1 VRALVDWYG
10 LTTDQVAG
18 AGDAANDLPMLEA
31 VGFRI
36 AMGNAE
42 PAVKAL
48 ADLVCA
54 DVDSDG
60 LADALERIVG
70 TSDRPGATSI
80 ESDVSSD
87 G

>member
-1 VRALVDWYG
+1 VA
-10 LTTDQVAG
+10 QVAG
-18 AGDAANDLPMLEA
+18 AGDAANDLPMLEV

-48 ADLVCA
+48 ADLICA

-60 LADALERIVG
+60 LADALLRICAK
-70 TSDRPGATSI
+70 TDSAPTSI
-80 ESDVSSD
+80 QPTVSPN